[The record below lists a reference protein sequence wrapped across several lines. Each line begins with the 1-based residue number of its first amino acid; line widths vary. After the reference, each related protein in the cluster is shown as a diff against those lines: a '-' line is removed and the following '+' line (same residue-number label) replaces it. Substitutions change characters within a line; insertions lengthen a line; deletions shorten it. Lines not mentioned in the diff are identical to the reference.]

1 MIIIVGSDAA
11 AMDIVSATML
21 AAKISAMTSTAPDN
35 LVMLDTELDFATWK
49 AICDYNLILIGGPVA
64 NTIVEQLVEN
74 GISTA
79 DWAISPG
86 GWEFIKA
93 PYGGCDILIV
103 AGADRE
109 ASRAA
114 AEYLITML

>member
-1 MIIIVGSDAA
+1 VIIIVGSDAA

-21 AAKISAMTSTAPDN
+21 AAKIGAMTSTTSDN

-49 AICDYNLILIGGPVA
+49 AICDSNLILIGGPVA

-86 GWEFIKA
+86 GWELIEA

-103 AGADRE
+103 AGADRD
-109 ASRAA
+109 ATRAA
-114 AEYLITML
+114 VQYLIDIL